1 MAGGPLMEGECSP
14 GFERLKDAFCRNFK
28 DHAEIGAAIALVV
41 NGKLVVDLW
50 GGHRDANRERPW
62 QADTLVNVWSTTK
75 GVTAACF
82 AIAVDRG
89 LCRYEDEVARYWP
102 EFAQAGK
109 QHVTIGQLLSHQA
122 GLSAFARPYVI
133 EDLYDSEAAASELA
147 AQKPLWEPGSAAG
160 YHAISVGFLATA
172 LFRRIEGRSIKDFV
186 EQELTTF
193 DVHIGLPPAAG
204 GRVADLA
211 PSEEMSPQE
220 SPSELTAIQAQ
231 TLGNPVLDPQ
241 VANGDAWRKAE
252 IPSANGHAHAR
263 GLARLYGN
271 LIGDLDGSG
280 PLVTAKTLT
289 AATALRAEG
298 EDLVL
303 SLEARWAAGFLR
315 NSLGLYGPGES
326 SFGHSG
332 WGGSFAFADPERGL
346 AFAYVMNAMGSD
358 LVGDPRAVNLIEAI
372 YKSL

>member
-1 MAGGPLMEGECSP
+1 MAGGSLMEGECSP
-14 GFERLKDAFCRNFK
+14 GFERLQDAFCRNFE

-41 NGKLVVDLW
+41 DGKLVVDLW
-50 GGHRDANRERPW
+50 GGHRDAERERPW
-62 QADTLVNVWSTTK
+62 QSDTLVNVWSTTK
-75 GVTAACF
+75 GITAACF

-102 EFAQAGK
+102 DFAQAGK

-122 GLSAFARPYVI
+122 GLSAFARPYAI
-133 EDLYDSEAAASELA
+133 EDLYDSEVAARELA
-147 AQKPLWEPGSAAG
+147 AQEPLWEPGSAAG

-172 LFRRIEGRSIKDFV
+172 LFRQIEGRSIRDFV
-186 EQELTTF
+186 EDELATF
-193 DVHIGLPPAAG
+193 DVHIGLPPPAA

-211 PSEEMSPQE
+211 PCVGMSSQE
-220 SPSELTAIQAQ
+220 SPPDLTAIQAQ

-263 GLARLYGN
+263 GLAQLYGS
-271 LIGDLDGSG
+271 LISDVYGPG
-280 PLVTAKTLT
+280 PLITAKTLA
-289 AATALRAEG
+289 AATALRATG

-326 SFGHSG
+326 AFGHSG
-332 WGGSFAFADPERGL
+332 WGGSFAFADPEHGL

-358 LVGDPRAVNLIEAI
+358 LVGDPRAVNLIKAI
-372 YKSL
+372 YKGL

>member
-1 MAGGPLMEGECSP
+1 MEGECTP
-14 GFERLKDAFCRNFK
+14 GFERLRDAFRRNFE
-28 DHAEIGAAIALVV
+28 DHAEIGAAIALMV

-50 GGHRDANRERPW
+50 GGHRDADRERPW

-75 GVTAACF
+75 GITAACF

-122 GLSAFARPYVI
+122 GLSAFARPYAI
-133 EDLYDSEAAASELA
+133 EDLCDSEAAARELA
-147 AQKPLWEPGSAAG
+147 AQEPLWEPGSAAG

-172 LFRRIEGRSIKDFV
+172 LFRRIEGRSIRDFV
-186 EQELTTF
+186 EEELAKF
-193 DVHIGLPPAAG
+193 DVHIGLPPAAA
-204 GRVADLA
+204 GRVADLTPA
-211 PSEEMSPQE
+211 SGMNSQE
-220 SPSELTAIQAQ
+220 SPSELTVLQAQ

-241 VANGDAWRKAE
+241 VANGDAWRKAK

-263 GLARLYGN
+263 GLARLYGS
-271 LIGDLDGSG
+271 LIGDIDGSG
-280 PLVTAKTLT
+280 PLVTAQTLA
-289 AATALRAEG
+289 AATAVRAEG

-315 NSLGLYGPGES
+315 NSLGLYGPGEG

-358 LVGDPRAVNLIEAI
+358 LVGDPRAVNLVEAI
-372 YKSL
+372 YQSL